1 MERTQTTLRL
11 PEELMEQLRAE
22 AEKRGSSVNETIIRL
37 IRKGLQGES
46 DRAGARSPEQPAS

>member
-22 AEKRGSSVNETIIRL
+22 AEKRKQSWCCLVQNILWMYLR
-37 IRKGLQGES
+37 RFQV
-46 DRAGARSPEQPAS
+46 